1 MFLSYIHSF
10 RAVAILFIVAGHT
23 IYLFDWQSTPRL
35 EGLLRSLLQN
45 GTILFVFVA
54 GFLFQHL
61 SRKFGYRRYLKS
73 KLLNVLMPYTL
84 ISLPMLAAQY
94 LTDRGSWSPEFE
106 LAVLPTLAHHLA
118 FNLLTG
124 YHILPFWFIPMIT
137 VFYLL
142 APLLLWIDRDG
153 RLYYTLPLF
162 LGVTVFV
169 HRPATFIHV
178 WHSTAYFLP
187 VYIFGMWFSHHR
199 ERVKA
204 WFERHLPWLLALT
217 AGLTATEVFVFER
230 GGAIY
235 SRALFSSEA
244 GVLGTN
250 AIQKL
255 LLCGILI
262 VLLDRWD
269 ARVAKRLTL
278 TADLSFGIYFL
289 HMYFIQAYT
298 QFALGD
304 IFPRGGVP
312 RYALAVAVV
321 TGLSVL
327 CLLIAKKILGKHS
340 RKFVGS

>member
-23 IYLFDWQSTPRL
+23 IYLFDWQGTPRL
-35 EGLLRSLLQN
+35 EGLLRSIFQN

-61 SRKFGYRRYLKS
+61 SRKFIYRRYLKS
-73 KLLNVLMPYTL
+73 KLVNVLMPYTL
-84 ISLPMLAAQY
+84 VSLPMLVAQY
-94 LTDRGSWSPEFE
+94 LTGRGSWSPDFD
-106 LAVLPTLAHHLA
+106 LAVLPTVAHHLV

-124 YHILPFWFIPMIT
+124 YHILPFWFVPMIT

-142 APLLLWIDRDG
+142 APLLLWVDHDG
-153 RLYYTLPLF
+153 RFYYALPL
-162 LGVTVFV
+162 LLTVTVFV
-169 HRPATFIHV
+169 HRPATFIHI
-178 WHSTAYFLP
+178 WHSSAYFLP
-187 VYIFGMWFSHHR
+187 VYLFGMWFSHHR

-204 WFERHLPWLLALT
+204 WFTRHLPWLLALVV
-217 AGLTATEVFVFER
+217 ALTLVEVFVFGR

-235 SRALFSSEA
+235 SVSLFSSEA

-255 LLCGILI
+255 LLCGVLI

-269 ARVAKRLTL
+269 EAVAKRFAL
-278 TADLSFGIYFL
+278 TAELSFGIYFL
-289 HMYFIQAYT
+289 HMYFIQLYT
-298 QFALGD
+298 QFVLGD
-304 IFPRGGVP
+304 VFPRGGLL

-327 CLLIAKKILGKHS
+327 CLLIAKKILGRHS